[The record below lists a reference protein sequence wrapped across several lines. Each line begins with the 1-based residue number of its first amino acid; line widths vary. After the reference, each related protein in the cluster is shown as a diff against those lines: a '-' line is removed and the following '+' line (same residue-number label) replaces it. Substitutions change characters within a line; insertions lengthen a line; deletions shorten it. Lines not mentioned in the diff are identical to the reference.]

1 MWVETE
7 FNTKLQNNNYDLFK
21 NVLNTQRVSIISIQ
35 TIRNTGGRRV

>member
-21 NVLNTQRVSIISIQ
+21 NVLNTQRVFIINIQ